1 MTILDALRTNCFN
14 YLDLL
19 AFAGA
24 GIAIGIDAGIS
35 IMVYRRKKKAK
46 EVINK
51 RYGYFTYADRVY
63 ADTDSIK
70 ATK

>member
-1 MTILDALRTNCFN
+1 MSILEALKTNCFN

-24 GIAIGIDAGIS
+24 GIAIGIDIGLAIAA
-35 IMVYRRKKKAK
+35 IKRKRKAK
-46 EVINK
+46 ESINK
-51 RYGYFTYADRVY
+51 LYGYFTYADRVY
-63 ADTDSIK
+63 TDTDSIK

>member
-1 MTILDALRTNCFN
+1 MSILDALRTNCFN

-24 GIAIGIDAGIS
+24 GIAIGIDIGMAIAA
-35 IMVYRRKKKAK
+35 IHRKKKLK

-51 RYGYFTYADRVY
+51 HYGYFTYADRVY
-63 ADTDSIK
+63 ADTDSI

>member
-1 MTILDALRTNCFN
+1 MGILDALRTNCFN

-24 GIAIGIDAGIS
+24 GIAIGIDAGMS
-35 IMVYRRKKKAK
+35 IMIYRHKKKKK
-46 EVINK
+46 EQLNK
-51 RYGYFTYADRVY
+51 RCGYFYY
-63 ADTDSIK
+63 GDTDSI